1 MSIRTCIA
9 IINEKGGTAKT
20 TTSVNLAAA
29 LGEQGQRVLL
39 VDLDGQAASS
49 RWVGVEEDNRLAEAM
64 GRGGGL
70 KPIPDVMPNVALVP
84 ASGKLDSVAHDLRP
98 TQGGQL
104 RRVLAE
110 ISEDYDYI
118 LIDCPPSLGNR
129 LIANGLLA
137 ATHVIVPVETSILA
151 LDGLKIL
158 LTTLEDVRD
167 GFGHDIVLA
176 GVLACRYDGRTKLS
190 RLVLEEL
197 RRALPGRVFNT
208 LIRENVRMR
217 ECPASGQS
225 ILAFAPDSP
234 GAAYYRALATELLAQ
249 PQAWRVAVTQQ
260 AGEHSVENLRNNAAA
275 VVRESARKNVGK
287 SDEEGLPPG
296 EMAEQATDAAPDEP
310 ATTFA
315 MAASVPPADVESA
328 PISWTDVL
336 AQKAGGPQA
345 APDQTC
351 DTPGDSHT
359 VAIQADAVEQSVYVQ
374 CQATPD
380 DEPAGEQAPWAAT
393 SESTGQTQ
401 PTAEP
406 RPAEGTLAL
415 ELWLAK
421 LAEAERRLHDEATE
435 DASPQDQTTQDADMP
450 VEQSSE
456 SDMVT
461 IGGPAT
467 PPADH
472 SGANVTCDFAFDMKP
487 QTIGETPAIQSMG
500 ETQGTQD
507 TGEILVA
514 QDTGDAPQETTNA
527 SIGLAASQ
535 ATGIESTWPNV
546 ALAAS
551 ENEDR
556 IAGETPATQET
567 TSETLTPRETIS
579 ETPALPSATQVAFGS
594 GQPAPTPGG
603 DDFPALRA
611 YLKQMQQ
618 EGRMPVKPAPAPQEH
633 KKSGFRTLFRKVVGS
648 K

>member
-70 KPIPDVMPNVALVP
+70 KPIPDVMPNVSLVP

-104 RRVLAE
+104 RRILAE
-110 ISEDYDYI
+110 ISDDYDYI

-234 GAAYYRALATELLAQ
+234 GAADYRALATELLAQ
-249 PQAWRVAVTQQ
+249 PQAWREAVTQQ
-260 AGEHSVENLRNNAAA
+260 SGQHSVENLRNNAAA
-275 VVRESARKNVGK
+275 VVRESARKNAGK
-287 SDEEGLPPG
+287 GGEEELPPG
-296 EMAEQATDAAPDEP
+296 ETPEHTTYAAPDKP
-310 ATTFA
+310 AA
-315 MAASVPPADVESA
+315 AAASVAPADVQAA
-328 PISWTDVL
+328 PISWADVL
-336 AQKAGGPQA
+336 AQKASEPQV
-345 APDQTC
+345 APAQDG

-359 VAIQADAVEQSVYVQ
+359 VAIQADAGEQSVAVP
-374 CQATPD
+374 CQATSA
-380 DEPAGEQAPWAAT
+380 DEPADEQAPWASGS
-393 SESTGQTQ
+393 SESTAAQTQ
-401 PTAEP
+401 AADEP

-415 ELWLAK
+415 EMWLAK
-421 LAEAERRLHDEATE
+421 LAEAEHRLHDEVA
-435 DASPQDQTTQDADMP
+435 DDVPPQDPTTQDDDTP
-450 VEQSSE
+450 REQSSE

-467 PPADH
+467 PPEDH
-472 SGANVTCDFAFDMKP
+472 SGADVTCNFAFDMK
-487 QTIGETPAIQSMG
+487 TETVGETPATQDLG
-500 ETQGTQD
+500 ETLGTQD
-507 TGEILVA
+507 TGDALVT
-514 QDTGDAPQETTNA
+514 QDTSEAPQETSNA

-535 ATGIESTWPNV
+535 TPGIESTWPAV
-546 ALAAS
+546 EPTAS
-551 ENEDR
+551 ENRDI
-556 IAGETPATQET
+556 IADEAPATQET
-567 TSETLTPRETIS
+567 ADQTLAPQETIS
-579 ETPALPSATQVAFGS
+579 EAPASPSTPQVAFGS
-594 GQPAPTPGG
+594 TQPASAPGG